1 MIVMKTDARGMA
13 LVTTMAVA
21 ATLLAAPA
29 SVRAQAPASSGPPPP
44 AQAESPAAPRA
55 TPDTPP
61 PTVTMADLT
70 RIKRALDAS
79 PAIKLDDS
87 QLRYYVKI
95 LGKQTDFRDFMNGYD
110 FVNGPTR
117 RGNPMTHS
125 EFLSMVTPREMNSS
139 GGITAIE
146 TLQFAFTNW
155 LGQSLI
161 KKAIEDLRNAR
172 SEHEIQEIRDRIDRE
187 LASLRPPGG
196 SN

>member
-1 MIVMKTDARGMA
+1 
-13 LVTTMAVA
+13 
-21 ATLLAAPA
+21 
-29 SVRAQAPASSGPPPP
+29 
-44 AQAESPAAPRA
+44 
-55 TPDTPP
+55 
-61 PTVTMADLT
+61 
-70 RIKRALDAS
+70 
-79 PAIKLDDS
+79 
-87 QLRYYVKI
+87 
-95 LGKQTDFRDFMNGYD
+95 
-110 FVNGPTR
+110 
-117 RGNPMTHS
+117 
-125 EFLSMVTPREMNSS
+125 MVTPKEMNSS

>member
-1 MIVMKTDARGMA
+1 MIVMKTDARGTA
-13 LVTTMAVA
+13 LVTAVAVA
-21 ATLLAAPA
+21 ATLLTAPA
-29 SVRAQAPASSGPPPP
+29 SAREQNPAASGQPPPV
-44 AQAESPAAPRA
+44 QAEPPAAPRA
-55 TPDTPP
+55 TPATPP

-70 RIKRALDAS
+70 RIKRALDSS
-79 PAIKLDDS
+79 PTLKLDDS

-95 LGKQTDFRDFMNGYD
+95 LAKQTDFRDFMNGYD
-110 FVNGPTR
+110 F
-117 RGNPMTHS
+117 S
-125 EFLSMVTPREMNSS
+125 EFLSMVTPKEMNSS

-187 LASLRPPGG
+187 LASLRPPDG

>member
-1 MIVMKTDARGMA
+1 MNVMKTDARRIG
-13 LVTTMAVA
+13 LITVVA
-21 ATLLAAPA
+21 MIAAFLAAPA
-29 SVRAQAPASSGPPPP
+29 SARERAAAASG
-44 AQAESPAAPRA
+44 QAESPAIQGTPA
-55 TPDTPP
+55 TPA

-79 PAIKLDDS
+79 PTLKLDDN

-95 LGKQTDFRDFMNGYD
+95 LAKQTDFRDFMNGYD
-110 FVNGPTR
+110 FINGPTR

-125 EFLSMVTPREMNSS
+125 EFLNMVTPKEMNSS
-139 GGITAIE
+139 GGITAME

-155 LGQSLI
+155 LGQSLV
-161 KKAIEDLRNAR
+161 KKAIEDLRNAK

-187 LASLRPPGG
+187 LASLRPLDG

>member
-1 MIVMKTDARGMA
+1 MIVMKTDARGVA
-13 LVTTMAVA
+13 LIAAIAVT
-21 ATLLAAPA
+21 ATLLTAPA
-29 SVRAQAPASSGPPPP
+29 SARAQTPAPSGQPPPVQAEPPAAPLAMPAAPPP
-44 AQAESPAAPRA
+44 A
-55 TPDTPP
+55 
-61 PTVTMADLT
+61 VTMADLT

-79 PAIKLDDS
+79 PTIKLDDS

-125 EFLSMVTPREMNSS
+125 EFLSMVTPKEMNSS

>member
-1 MIVMKTDARGMA
+1 MNVMKFDARRIG
-13 LVTTMAVA
+13 LITAVA
-21 ATLLAAPA
+21 MTAAFLAAPA
-29 SVRAQAPASSGPPPP
+29 SAREQAAAASGQAPSG
-44 AQAESPAAPRA
+44 QTESPAIQGT
-55 TPDTPP
+55 TPTTPA

-79 PAIKLDDS
+79 PTLKLDDS

-95 LGKQTDFRDFMNGYD
+95 LAKQTDFRDFMNGYD

-117 RGNPMTHS
+117 RGNPMSHS
-125 EFLSMVTPREMNSS
+125 EFLSMVTPKEMNSS
-139 GGITAIE
+139 GGITAME

-155 LGQSLI
+155 LGQSLV
-161 KKAIEDLRNAR
+161 KKAIEDLRNAK

-187 LASLRPPGG
+187 LASLRPPDG

>member
-1 MIVMKTDARGMA
+1 MNVMKIDARRIG
-13 LVTTMAVA
+13 LITAVA
-21 ATLLAAPA
+21 MTAAFLAAPA
-29 SVRAQAPASSGPPPP
+29 SAREQAAAASGQAPSG
-44 AQAESPAAPRA
+44 QTESPAIQGT
-55 TPDTPP
+55 TPTTPA

-70 RIKRALDAS
+70 RIKHALDAS
-79 PAIKLDDS
+79 PTLKLDDS

-95 LGKQTDFRDFMNGYD
+95 LAKQTDFRDFMNGYD

-117 RGNPMTHS
+117 RGNPMSHS
-125 EFLSMVTPREMNSS
+125 EFLSMVTPKEMNSS

-155 LGQSLI
+155 LGQSLV
-161 KKAIEDLRNAR
+161 KKAIEDLRNAK

-187 LASLRPPGG
+187 LASLRPPDG

>member
-1 MIVMKTDARGMA
+1 MNVMKIDARRIGLITAMA
-13 LVTTMAVA
+13 MTA
-21 ATLLAAPA
+21 AFLAAPA
-29 SVRAQAPASSGPPPP
+29 SAREQAAAASGQAPSG
-44 AQAESPAAPRA
+44 QTESPAIQGT
-55 TPDTPP
+55 TPTTPA

-70 RIKRALDAS
+70 RIKHALDAS
-79 PAIKLDDS
+79 PTLKLDDS

-95 LGKQTDFRDFMNGYD
+95 LAKQTDFRDFMNGYD

-117 RGNPMTHS
+117 RGNPMSHS
-125 EFLSMVTPREMNSS
+125 EFLSMVTPKEMNSS

-155 LGQSLI
+155 LGQSLV
-161 KKAIEDLRNAR
+161 KKAIEDLRNAK

-187 LASLRPPGG
+187 LASLRPPDG

>member
-1 MIVMKTDARGMA
+1 MIVMKTDARGTA
-13 LVTTMAVA
+13 LVTAVAVA
-21 ATLLAAPA
+21 ATLLTAPA
-29 SVRAQAPASSGPPPP
+29 SAREQNPAASGQPPPV
-44 AQAESPAAPRA
+44 QAEPPAAPRA
-55 TPDTPP
+55 TPATPP

-70 RIKRALDAS
+70 RIKRALDSS
-79 PAIKLDDS
+79 PTLKLDDS

-95 LGKQTDFRDFMNGYD
+95 LAKQTDFRDFMNGYD
-110 FVNGPTR
+110 FINGPTR

-125 EFLSMVTPREMNSS
+125 EFLSMVTPKEMNSS

-155 LGQSLI
+155 LGQSLV
-161 KKAIEDLRNAR
+161 KKAIEDLRNAK

-187 LASLRPPGG
+187 LASLRPLDG